1 MNIIQRHGRNTKGRD
16 FAIGD
21 IHGCFSRLQT
31 FLDGAG
37 FDANADR
44 LFSVGD
50 LVDRGTESPLALD
63 WLAKPW
69 FHAVRG
75 NHEDTAI
82 RYACA
87 SPVSIEMYSANG
99 GDWFMDMAPSEQQR
113 FAAIFQQLPLAIEI
127 ETSQGAVGIVHADCP
142 TTDWQQFHVLLEKPI
157 TEALLTSTQ
166 DTCLWSRRRIINMD
180 RSSIDGI
187 RAVVVGHTPLEQPTI
202 LGNVYHIDTGG
213 WLDEGRFT
221 LLNLET
227 LSIDA
232 FA

>member
-1 MNIIQRHGRNTKGRD
+1 MIQRYARNKKGRD

-21 IHGCFSRLQT
+21 IHGCFSRLQA
-31 FLDGAG
+31 FLDDAG
-37 FDANADR
+37 FDPLADR

-50 LVDRGTESPLALD
+50 LVDRGSGSSLALE

-82 RYACA
+82 RYAHGA
-87 SPVSIEMYSANG
+87 PVNIDMYSANG
-99 GDWFMDMAPSEQQR
+99 GDWFMALAQDQQQQ
-113 FAAIFQQLPLAIEI
+113 FAAAFQKMPLAIEV
-127 ETSQGAVGIVHADCP
+127 ETARGMVGIVHADCP
-142 TTDWQQFHVLLEKPI
+142 EADWPRFRALLENSAAKDLQASAQ
-157 TEALLTSTQ
+157 E
-166 DTCLWSRRRIINMD
+166 TCLWSRRRITDMD
-180 RSSIDGI
+180 RSAVAGI
-187 RAVVVGHTPLEQPTI
+187 FAVVVGHTPLEQPTI

-221 LLNLET
+221 LLNLEM